1 MTHNERQFT
10 LTEDQVDFIIQEC
23 KTNLERAVL
32 RFGDYF
38 IAHEVEC
45 TLDPATTKHLVAVTT
60 LLNAMV
66 EAREVW
72 HK

>member
-23 KTNLERAVL
+23 KTNLE
-32 RFGDYF
+32 FGHYF
-38 IAHEVEC
+38 TAHEVEC

-66 EAREVW
+66 EAREGW